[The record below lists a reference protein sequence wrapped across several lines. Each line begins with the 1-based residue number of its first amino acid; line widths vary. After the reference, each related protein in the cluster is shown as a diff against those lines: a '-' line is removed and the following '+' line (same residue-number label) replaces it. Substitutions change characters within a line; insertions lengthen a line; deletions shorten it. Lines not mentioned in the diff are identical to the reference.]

1 MPSETLEKDP
11 ILETDFVQEVI
22 RQLRA
27 LDTFGA
33 RDGMSDHQL
42 LERLLLTRERL
53 REIPMVGT
61 PDAEALTRLQVFYNA
76 LAALIERECGR
87 MATPMIQVN
96 AEGFGRVIVS
106 VGKLLVL
113 DRTLRDVHRFG
124 FESLSRMKTEA
135 DKQLSVALNILGDHP
150 KAAGI

>member
-1 MPSETLEKDP
+1 MSSETLENDP
-11 ILETDFVQEVI
+11 ILQTDFVQEVI

-27 LDTFGA
+27 LDTYGTREGA
-33 RDGMSDHQL
+33 SDSQL
-42 LERLLLTRERL
+42 LERILLTRERL
-53 REIPMVGT
+53 REIPMVGA
-61 PDAEALTRLQVFYNA
+61 PDEAAMTRLQVFYHA

-87 MATPMIQVN
+87 MASPMISLN
-96 AEGFGRVIVS
+96 SEGFGRVILS

-124 FESLSRMKTEA
+124 FEDLSRMKTEA